1 MIATNSSSTNI
12 LAGRMARRAAQVR
25 PSQAAVFEVKADQ
38 FLQISD
44 MAGKQVA
51 TFVAWNRHDFS
62 EYLST
67 SETRE
72 ANNALM
78 LRKDD
83 GIYSNRHNRMFTL
96 LEDTVGRHDM
106 LFPVCNAQR
115 YEADYGIPDHPN
127 CQDNILRALEARGHE
142 LPDGRLPD
150 AVHFFMYV
158 AIKGRGEFEI
168 REPLS
173 GRNDN
178 VILRAHMDTLVVVSA
193 CPNDQSP
200 MTGFKPTDVLVR
212 VYA

>member
-1 MIATNSSSTNI
+1 
-12 LAGRMARRAAQVR
+12 MARRAAQVR
-25 PSQAAVFEVKADQ
+25 PSQGAVFEVKADQ

-51 TFVAWNRHDFS
+51 TFVAWNRHDFT

-67 SETRE
+67 AETRE

-106 LFPVCNAQR
+106 LYPVCNTQR
-115 YEADYGIPDHPN
+115 YLDDYGIPDHAN
-127 CQDNILRALEARGHE
+127 CHDNILKAMDARGHE
-142 LPDGRLPD
+142 LPDDRLPD
-150 AVHFFMYV
+150 AINFFMYV
-158 AIKGRGEFEI
+158 AVKGRGEFEI

-178 VILRAHMDTLVVVSA
+178 VILRAHMDTIVAISA

-200 MTGFKPTDVLVR
+200 MTAFKPTDILVR